1 MVKIFITFTCRLRD
15 RIWELHLSDFQC
27 ILPYFFRY
35 DHTNYAWTWG
45 AVHLEERNQLP
56 KNILHSFIEA
66 NFVVKVEKSK
76 FSQIDPDQ
84 SQEWLNGTSKKADGI
99 VGITRTASALS
110 R

>member
-1 MVKIFITFTCRLRD
+1 MAWERCTFRR
-15 RIWELHLSDFQC
+15 EKS
-27 ILPYFFRY
+27 
-35 DHTNYAWTWG
+35 A
-45 AVHLEERNQLP
+45 A
-56 KNILHSFIEA
+56 KKILHSFIEA

>member
-1 MVKIFITFTCRLRD
+1 MSLPRPKFPAVV
-15 RIWELHLSDFQC
+15 RISTDVQ
-27 ILPYFFRY
+27 
-35 DHTNYAWTWG
+35 
-45 AVHLEERNQLP
+45 
-56 KNILHSFIEA
+56 NIQ
-66 NFVVKVEKSK
+66 VEKSK